1 MSTQLYA
8 AGAAAGISWTILEIG
23 AVFVGLGFL
32 AWLAVKLRISSVPL
46 FLVAGLALGKGGIA
60 PLNLSEGFLNIGAEI
75 GALLLLLVLG
85 FEYSAS
91 ELVQS
96 LRSRWFAGV
105 LDILLNALPA
115 AVVAL
120 FLGFGWLGA
129 IAFGGIMF
137 VSSSGIAS
145 QLIRETGWSK
155 SLVSSRATGILVV
168 EDLLLAPYLP
178 IVSASALGLSVWA
191 GMGSLAVALAVTGV
205 VFALARGRQV
215 PGLRNL
221 ARSGSGALLLLV
233 FGSALLVAGMANL
246 SGFSGAIAAFLVGL
260 LLTGEVAESL
270 RHRFAPLR
278 EIFSAIFFLFFG
290 LGIDY
295 RSVIAVLPLALLFS
309 TLGIAGKF
317 ALGWWVG
324 RDLTDRQ
331 SWKRIGAFLSA
342 RGEFSMIIAATVV
355 SDAALASVKEITL
368 GMVVVTAT
376 VSTIAMRVL
385 RSRLE

>member
-1 MSTQLYA
+1 MSTQLLA

-96 LRSRWFAGV
+96 LRNRWFAGV
-105 LDILLNALPA
+105 LDVLLNAIPA
-115 AVVAL
+115 AVVA
-120 FLGFGWLGA
+120 FCLGFGWLGA

-178 IVSASALGLSVWA
+178 IVSATALGLSIWA
-191 GMGSLAVALAVTGV
+191 GMGSLAVALAVTAV
-205 VFALARGRQV
+205 VFALARGRQI

-295 RSVIAVLPLALLFS
+295 RSVIAVLPLALMFS

>member
-96 LRSRWFAGV
+96 LRNRWFAGV

-178 IVSASALGLSVWA
+178 IVSASALGLSIWA
-191 GMGSLAVALAVTGV
+191 GMGSLAVALAVTAV

-309 TLGIAGKF
+309 TLGIVGKF